1 MLVIV
6 AAILGARARQNQTR
20 LPITVIKA
28 DDSNLTPDN
37 ICARIQTQRLP
48 MTPSALATLHQ
59 HLLDALTTAP
69 AETRRLFHGRGRCW
83 PGLEQVTVDW
93 LQGVLLVA
101 LFKPV
106 SDGELAALQQ
116 MLLDLGQANAWQQSG
131 AHSLLL
137 QQRYLPE
144 SPTQWLL
151 GEPVELWDIREHGLH
166 YRLDLGKK
174 QNTGLFLD
182 MRHGRQWVQAQAAGK
197 RVLNLFAYTCG
208 FSVAALAGGAQQ
220 VVNLDMA
227 KAALSRGRD
236 NHRLNQH
243 DLSQV
248 VFLGHDLFK
257 SWGKVAKYG
266 PYDLIIID
274 PPSFQRG
281 SFVLSKDY
289 PKVLRRLPELLSA
302 SGLVLACSNEPEIG
316 PDYLIQAMIAEAP
329 GLRFVERLSNP
340 PEFPD
345 SQPDSALK
353 ALVFR
358 RD

>member
-1 MLVIV
+1 
-6 AAILGARARQNQTR
+6 
-20 LPITVIKA
+20 
-28 DDSNLTPDN
+28 
-37 ICARIQTQRLP
+37 
-48 MTPSALATLHQ
+48 MTPAALATLQQ
-59 HLLDALTTAP
+59 HLLAALNTVP
-69 AETRRLFHGRGRCW
+69 SETRRLLHGRGRCW
-83 PGLEQVTVDW
+83 PGLEQITVDW

-106 SDGELAALQQ
+106 NDAELQALRE
-116 MLLDLGQANAWQQSG
+116 MLLDLSHSSVWQQSG

-144 SPTQWLL
+144 SPTQWLR
-151 GEPVELWDIREHGLH
+151 GEPLEHWDICEHGLH

-174 QNTGLFLD
+174 QNSGLFLD
-182 MRHGRQWVQAQAAGK
+182 MRYGRQWVQAQAAGK

-220 VVNLDMA
+220 VINLDMA
-227 KAALSRGRD
+227 RAALSRGRD

-302 SGLVLACSNEPEIG
+302 NGVVLACSNEPEIG
-316 PDYLIQAMIAEAP
+316 PHYLIQAMASEAP
-329 GLRFVERLSNP
+329 SLRFSERLENP

-345 SQPDSALK
+345 SQPESALK
-353 ALVFR
+353 ALVFHQS
-358 RD
+358 

>member
-1 MLVIV
+1 
-6 AAILGARARQNQTR
+6 
-20 LPITVIKA
+20 
-28 DDSNLTPDN
+28 
-37 ICARIQTQRLP
+37 
-48 MTPSALATLHQ
+48 MTPTALTTLQQ
-59 HLLDALTTAP
+59 HLLSALDIAP
-69 AETRRLFHGRGRCW
+69 NETRRLFHGRGRCW
-83 PGLEQVTVDW
+83 PGLEQITVDW

-101 LFKPV
+101 LFKPL
-106 SDGELAALQQ
+106 SDDDLQALIQ
-116 MLLDLGQANAWQQSG
+116 MLLALSASSAWQQSG

-137 QQRYLPE
+137 QQRYLVD
-144 SPTQWLL
+144 SPSQWLL
-151 GEPVELWDIREHGLH
+151 GEPVEHWDIREHGLR

-182 MRHGRQWVQAQAAGK
+182 MRHGRQWVQAQASGK

-208 FSVAALAGGAQQ
+208 FSVAAIAGGATQ

-227 KAALSRGRD
+227 RAALSRGRD

-266 PYDLIIID
+266 PYDLIIVD

-289 PKVLRRLPELLSA
+289 PKVLRRLPELLSP
-302 SGLVLACSNEPEIG
+302 GGHVLACSNEPEIG
-316 PDYLIQAMIAEAP
+316 PEYLRHSMASEAP
-329 GLRFVERLSNP
+329 ELHFRERLSNP

-353 ALVFR
+353 ALVFQKNELAVHLG
-358 RD
+358 

>member
-1 MLVIV
+1 M
-6 AAILGARARQNQTR
+6 
-20 LPITVIKA
+20 
-28 DDSNLTPDN
+28 TPDN
-37 ICARIQTQRLP
+37 ICTRIQTQRLP

-83 PGLEQVTVDW
+83 PGLEQITVDW

-116 MLLDLGQANAWQQSG
+116 MLRNLSQSNAWQQSG

-144 SPTQWLL
+144 SPTQWLI
-151 GEPVELWDIREHGLH
+151 GEPVEHWDIREHGLH

-302 SGLVLACSNEPEIG
+302 NGLVLACSNEPEIG
-316 PDYLIQAMIAEAP
+316 PDYLIQAMAAEAP
-329 GLRFVERLSNP
+329 GLSFVERLSNP

-353 ALVFR
+353 ALVFQQG
-358 RD
+358 